1 MSPARARALDGL
13 GIRTVR
19 DLATHF
25 PRRYIDLSRKA
36 TVAAGVIGEQCTV
49 EGAVHEIKL
58 KKPKP
63 RLTLVELSLVDGT
76 GVLMVTCFRQPW
88 LMDQVKPGMRI
99 AVAGKL
105 EFNYGFKRMTNPYL
119 EVLDGEG
126 AAEGMIIPVHPACEK
141 ISAAWMRR
149 LVGNALEAVCGL
161 HDPLPLELRA
171 KYRLMSR
178 GAALSCIH
186 FPHAMDE
193 VAEARRRLVYEE
205 LLLLELMLMRESR
218 ERTDGCEPVV
228 HAVDGPRMAAL
239 AEAVPFRL
247 TDEQE
252 EAKRDI
258 LAALAAP
265 QTANHLLLGDVGTG
279 KTVVAAFAL
288 AAAADTG
295 AQALLMA
302 PTEVLARQHGKSLG
316 PLFDAAGI
324 SWAVL
329 TGSTPSAEREAV
341 LARVAE
347 GSVDV
352 LIGTHALLEDDVAPR
367 RLSLVVIDEQQ
378 RFGVEQRA
386 KLLAKGDAPDALY
399 LTATPIPRSLALA
412 LFGNL
417 TLSYLK
423 HRPHDAAQRATF
435 VHQKADRGHAYDA
448 ARAALARGEQVY
460 VVCPLIG
467 QDSGERDAKAA
478 DGGSGGRRREA
489 DEEAYEYAAI
499 SIETDDDLEGDDVAA
514 AAKEASYLQGTV
526 FADYRVELLHGR
538 MPASEKQAVMQRFR
552 DNETQV
558 LVATTVIEV
567 GVDVPNATVMIV
579 EDADRF
585 GLSQLHQL
593 RGRVGRGRERAYAY
607 FLYDPSKP
615 MTQQSHDRL
624 ATIAQNTALGSGFDV
639 AMKDLELRGTGNLLG
654 DEQSGHIEGVG
665 FDLYVR
671 MVSEA
676 VEAYKEPERT
686 EPVAVS
692 IDLPIEASIPVDY
705 IDSDKLRLEAYR
717 KLAAARNEQDLE
729 ELREELTDRYGNP
742 PIEFATLFAV
752 ARLRNKAR
760 ALGLTEIIAQG
771 NRVRVAKI
779 EPPESVQM
787 RIARIYKGV
796 QYRPVTKTYLIPTP
810 FAGSF
815 GSEPMV
821 SDEVVAWTDQL
832 LDDLAWKPQSRR

>member
-1 MSPARARALDGL
+1 MNNDRPDRLAATLALDESVGRVRLVSPARARALDGL

-228 HAVDGPRMAAL
+228 HAVDGPHMAAL

-593 RGRVGRGRERAYAY
+593 RGRVGRGEKAAEVHLVSASKSDAALTRLSAMVDTDDGFELASYDLSLRREGDILGNRQHGASGLKLVNVMRDGAVIEAAHADAAAI
-607 FLYDPSKP
+607 LEEDP
-615 MTQQSHDRL
+615 
-624 ATIAQNTALGSGFDV
+624 N
-639 AMKDLELRGTGNLLG
+639 LELPA
-654 DEQSGHIEGVG
+654 H
-665 FDLYVR
+665 
-671 MVSEA
+671 
-676 VEAYKEPERT
+676 
-686 EPVAVS
+686 
-692 IDLPIEASIPVDY
+692 
-705 IDSDKLRLEAYR
+705 
-717 KLAAARNEQDLE
+717 
-729 ELREELTDRYGNP
+729 
-742 PIEFATLFAV
+742 
-752 ARLRNKAR
+752 R
-760 ALGLTEIIAQG
+760 ALAREVRIVYANDHVAQG
-771 NRVRVAKI
+771 
-779 EPPESVQM
+779 
-787 RIARIYKGV
+787 G
-796 QYRPVTKTYLIPTP
+796 
-810 FAGSF
+810 
-815 GSEPMV
+815 
-821 SDEVVAWTDQL
+821 
-832 LDDLAWKPQSRR
+832 

>member
-1 MSPARARALDGL
+1 MDAPDRLAATLALDESVGRVRLVSPTRARALDGL

-36 TVAAGVIGEQCTV
+36 EVATARIGESCTI
-49 EGAVHEIKL
+49 EGSVHEIKL

-63 RLTLVELSLVDGT
+63 RLSLVELSLVDAT

-119 EVLDGEG
+119 EVLEGERM
-126 AAEGMIIPVHPACEK
+126 AEGMIIPVHPACEK

-149 LVGNALEAVCGL
+149 LVGNALAAASGMY
-161 HDPLPLELRA
+161 DPLPLELRA

-186 FPHAMDE
+186 FPHTMDE

-218 ERTDGCEPVV
+218 ERSDGCEPVV
-228 HAVDGPRMAAL
+228 HVVDGPHLAAL
-239 AEAVPFRL
+239 EAAVPFEL
-247 TDEQE
+247 TDEQQQ
-252 EAKRDI
+252 AKRDI

-265 QTANHLLLGDVGTG
+265 ETANHLLLGDVGTG

-316 PLFDAAGI
+316 PLFDAAGVT
-324 SWAVL
+324 WEVL
-329 TGSTPSAEREAV
+329 TGSTPPADREAI
-341 LARVAE
+341 LARVA
-347 GSVDV
+347 GGTTDV

-386 KLLAKGDAPDALY
+386 KLLAKGEAPDALY

-423 HRPHDAAQRATF
+423 HRPHDAARRTTF

-467 QDSGERDAKAA
+467 QDGGERDAKAA

-499 SIETDDDLEGDDVAA
+499 SIETDDDLAGDDVAA
-514 AAKEASYLQGTV
+514 AAKEASYLQTTL

-538 MPASEKQAVMQRFR
+538 MPSAEKQAVMQRFR
-552 DNETQV
+552 DNDTQV

-593 RGRVGRGRERAYAY
+593 RGRVGRGEKAAEVH
-607 FLYDPSKP
+607 LVSASKSDAAL
-615 MTQQSHDRL
+615 TRL
-624 ATIAQNTALGSGFDV
+624 AAMVSTDDGFELASYDLSLRREGDILGNRQHGASGLKLVNVVRDGAV
-639 AMKDLELRGTGNLLG
+639 IEAAHADAAAIMAEDPELELPA
-654 DEQSGHIEGVG
+654 H
-665 FDLYVR
+665 
-671 MVSEA
+671 
-676 VEAYKEPERT
+676 
-686 EPVAVS
+686 
-692 IDLPIEASIPVDY
+692 
-705 IDSDKLRLEAYR
+705 
-717 KLAAARNEQDLE
+717 
-729 ELREELTDRYGNP
+729 
-742 PIEFATLFAV
+742 
-752 ARLRNKAR
+752 R
-760 ALGLTEIIAQG
+760 ALAREVRIMYAHDHVAQG
-771 NRVRVAKI
+771 
-779 EPPESVQM
+779 
-787 RIARIYKGV
+787 G
-796 QYRPVTKTYLIPTP
+796 
-810 FAGSF
+810 
-815 GSEPMV
+815 
-821 SDEVVAWTDQL
+821 
-832 LDDLAWKPQSRR
+832 

>member
-1 MSPARARALDGL
+1 MSPVRARALDAL

-36 TVAAGVIGEQCTV
+36 SVATAVIGEQCTV
-49 EGAVHEIKL
+49 EGTVHEIKL
-58 KKPKP
+58 KRPKP
-63 RLTLVELSLVDGT
+63 RLTLVELSLVDAT

-88 LMDQVKPGMRI
+88 LMDQVKAGMRI

-119 EVLDGEG
+119 EVLEGEG
-126 AAEGMIIPVHPACEK
+126 SAEGMIIPVHPACEK
-141 ISAAWMRR
+141 VSAAWMRR
-149 LVGNALEAVCGL
+149 LVGNALEATAGL
-161 HDPLPLELRA
+161 YDPLPLELRA

-178 GAALSCIH
+178 SAALSSIH
-186 FPHAMDE
+186 FPHAMGE

-218 ERTDGCEPVV
+218 ERSDGREAVRHV
-228 HAVDGPRMAAL
+228 VDGPRSSAL
-239 AEAVPFRL
+239 AAAVPFQL
-247 TDEQE
+247 TDEQLQ
-252 EAKRDI
+252 AKADI
-258 LAALAAP
+258 LASLAAD
-265 QTANHLLLGDVGTG
+265 QAANHLLLGDVGTG

-295 AQALLMA
+295 TQALLMA

-324 SWAVL
+324 AWDVL
-329 TGSTPSAEREAV
+329 TGSTAPADRETV
-341 LARVAE
+341 LARLAAGE
-347 GSVDV
+347 IDV

-378 RFGVEQRA
+378 RFGVDQRA
-386 KLLAKGDAPDALY
+386 KLLAKGEAPDALY

-423 HRPHDAAQRATF
+423 HRPHDSARRATF
-435 VHQKADRGHAYDA
+435 VHQKSDRGNAYDA

-467 QDSGERDAKAA
+467 QDGGERDAKAS
-478 DGGSGGRRREA
+478 GGGTGGRRRES

-499 SIETDDDLEGDDVAA
+499 SIETDDDLAGDDVAA
-514 AAKEASYLQGTV
+514 ATKEASYLQATV

-538 MPASEKQAVMQRFR
+538 MRNAEKQAVMQRFR
-552 DNETQV
+552 ENETQV

-593 RGRVGRGRERAYAY
+593 RGRVGRGEKAAEVH
-607 FLYDPSKP
+607 LVSASKSD
-615 MTQQSHDRL
+615 TALTRL
-624 ATIAQNTALGSGFDV
+624 A
-639 AMKDLELRGTGNLLG
+639 AMKSTDDGFELASYDLSLRREGDILGNRQHGASGLKLVNVVRDGAVIEAAHADAAAIMDEDPQLELPA
-654 DEQSGHIEGVG
+654 H
-665 FDLYVR
+665 
-671 MVSEA
+671 
-676 VEAYKEPERT
+676 
-686 EPVAVS
+686 
-692 IDLPIEASIPVDY
+692 
-705 IDSDKLRLEAYR
+705 
-717 KLAAARNEQDLE
+717 
-729 ELREELTDRYGNP
+729 
-742 PIEFATLFAV
+742 
-752 ARLRNKAR
+752 R
-760 ALGLTEIIAQG
+760 ALAREVRIMYAHDHVSQG
-771 NRVRVAKI
+771 
-779 EPPESVQM
+779 
-787 RIARIYKGV
+787 G
-796 QYRPVTKTYLIPTP
+796 
-810 FAGSF
+810 
-815 GSEPMV
+815 
-821 SDEVVAWTDQL
+821 
-832 LDDLAWKPQSRR
+832 